1 MMDWI
6 NIEFIESVE
15 IGTPDDAADEDS
27 ATICKQLLEMTD
39 KLESFTVYPTLSLV
53 WLLKE
58 RINLRF

>member
-53 WLLKE
+53 
-58 RINLRF
+58 